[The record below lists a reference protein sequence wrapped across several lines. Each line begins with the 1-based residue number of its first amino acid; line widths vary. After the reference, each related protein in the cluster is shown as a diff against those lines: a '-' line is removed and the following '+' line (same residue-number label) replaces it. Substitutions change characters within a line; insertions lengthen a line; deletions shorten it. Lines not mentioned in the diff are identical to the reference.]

1 MLVLTR
7 KPEESL
13 LLGSDTDPHGV
24 VTVTVLSIVGNRVK
38 LGFQMRDDVSVY
50 RMEVWNRIQEES
62 RSSPASYELE
72 PVNA

>member
-24 VTVTVLSIVGNRVK
+24 VTVTVLSIEGNRVK
-38 LGFQMRDDVSVY
+38 LGFQMKDDVTVY
-50 RMEVWNRIQEES
+50 RMEVWNRMQEQT
-62 RSSPASYELE
+62 RSSPACCDLE
-72 PVNA
+72 RVGA

>member
-7 KPEESL
+7 KPEEAL

-24 VTVTVLSIVGNRVK
+24 VTVTVLSIEGNRVK
-38 LGFQMRDDVSVY
+38 LGFQMNDEVSVY
-50 RMEVWNRIQEES
+50 RMEVWNRIQEEARS
-62 RSSPASYELE
+62 RPASYELE

>member
-24 VTVTVLSIVGNRVK
+24 VTVTVLSIEGNRVK
-38 LGFQMRDDVSVY
+38 LGFQMNDEVPVY
-50 RMEVWNRIQEES
+50 RMEVWNRIQEEA
-62 RSSPASYELE
+62 RSSPASCDLE
-72 PVNA
+72 RVGV